1 MFREMRRKK
10 QELSIEECKKILDRN
25 TSGVLAVFG
34 DEGYPYTVPM
44 SYVFDGKAIYFH
56 SAKQG
61 HKLDAIRSYNKVS
74 FCVIDQDQVIPEKY
88 TTYFRSVVVFG
99 WISIVTEE
107 EEKQNSLSMLS
118 KKYSPNDEEGRLKE
132 IDQLIAHTE
141 MIKLEL
147 EHMSGKEA
155 KELVAMKQA

>member
-61 HKLDAIRSYNKVS
+61 HKLDAIRSYNKAS

-99 WISIVTEE
+99 WISIITEE

>member
-61 HKLDAIRSYNKVS
+61 HKLDAIRSYNKAS

-155 KELVAMKQA
+155 KELVAMKHA

>member
-61 HKLDAIRSYNKVS
+61 HKLDAIRSYNKAS

>member
-61 HKLDAIRSYNKVS
+61 HKLDAIRSYNKAS

-141 MIKLEL
+141 MIRLEL